1 MVHAFSSIFLIT
13 LYSVVSAAR
22 YQLPAGRNYE
32 TQDSS
37 SFQHCSSTEGY
48 VSYIQVENAAVNLTG
63 MDMHGSYFT
72 LTWKPIDHNKSWD
85 DSSVISFI
93 ITYSQNN
100 DRNKQTIVT
109 LSNYNLNAYIV
120 EDVKPEHIYII
131 SMSVSH
137 YNGPT
142 LTSNTVILCT
152 GTAAVGNSKW
162 FILCVVMLLWL
173 LAILHFLRTWRKK
186 MTLRP
191 TYDISSTSDPRSPYD
206 VPCHSHSYNYLHRPT
221 QRSNSYTPELSRQS
235 SGSTLHCPSKS
246 YKSRSFNDLH
256 TIIPEDMPAG
266 RSDIPSSSGH
276 SYCRT

>member
-1 MVHAFSSIFLIT
+1 MEAVSYYSRQFRLHCISANM
-13 LYSVVSAAR
+13 LYSVRTWLWWMNIHVHEYSLVLMYLLNMYTYMLYAR
-22 YQLPAGRNYE
+22 GKV
-32 TQDSS
+32 T
-37 SFQHCSSTEGY
+37 
-48 VSYIQVENAAVNLTG
+48 
-63 MDMHGSYFT
+63 HGFHWS
-72 LTWKPIDHNKSWD
+72 PH
-85 DSSVISFI
+85 
-93 ITYSQNN
+93 
-100 DRNKQTIVT
+100 
-109 LSNYNLNAYIV
+109 A
-120 EDVKPEHIYII
+120 
-131 SMSVSH
+131 
-137 YNGPT
+137 
-142 LTSNTVILCT
+142 
-152 GTAAVGNSKW
+152 AAVGNSKW